1 MTKRSDPVILN
12 SKRKAPERRK
22 QPESSRSK
30 SRKRNRRKIPGL
42 FGETP
47 QLRKSRKQNHP
58 TPFDARKPE

>member
-1 MTKRSDPVILN
+1 LN
-12 SKRKAPERRK
+12 LKRKAPERRK
-22 QPESSRSK
+22 QQESSRSRSG

-47 QLRKSRKQNHP
+47 QLRNSRKQNHP